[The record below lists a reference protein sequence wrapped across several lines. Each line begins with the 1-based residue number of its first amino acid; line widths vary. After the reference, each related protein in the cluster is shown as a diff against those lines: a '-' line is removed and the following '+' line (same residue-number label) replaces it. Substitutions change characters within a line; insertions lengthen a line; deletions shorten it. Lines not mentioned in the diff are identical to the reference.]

1 MNIIGNTARML
12 INTEVTVDLASYL
25 VEIIESLEN
34 YEEVENIEVI
44 INSPGGSV
52 VAGYSIYSALIRSSK
67 TVTTVIDGV
76 AASIA
81 GIIFMSGKIRKAY
94 SHSLFMAHN
103 PSGGSQKI
111 LKKIKDSLMT
121 ILDGEGFTS
130 AELSRETWLNV
141 EQMKKREI
149 LDYEIEVSR
158 GEAVEVQASIE
169 DLYEVCNKLN
179 LEKYKNMETK
189 NEEIVD
195 EAVVET
201 VDEKEKET
209 VNEENVEATVEET
222 VEETAKE
229 TKEETPSIEK
239 EKEEVEAEVEVET
252 PKVETETLEEVE
264 AKTEI
269 EAKNIVEL
277 TALNVELTETNNILS
292 GKVTE
297 LENKIAEM
305 DAEKEKAKKVDYL
318 ESKNI
323 TVTDTW
329 LNLDLSIIEELT
341 KTVNAKSP
349 EVDFGKEKELKMSDL
364 STEERIELNKSN
376 PELYSKIFFEN
387 K

>member
-12 INTEVTVDLASYL
+12 INTAVTVELASYL
-25 VEIIESLEN
+25 VEVIESLEN
-34 YEEVENIEVI
+34 YEEVEDIEVI

-103 PSGGSQKI
+103 PSGGSRKI

-130 AELSRETWLNV
+130 AELSGEIWLNV

-149 LDYEIEVSR
+149 LDFEIEVSR

-169 DLYEVCNKLN
+169 DLYQVCNKLN

-209 VNEENVEATVEET
+209 VNEENVEATVKET
-222 VEETAKE
+222 V
-229 TKEETPSIEK
+229 EETPSIEK
-239 EKEEVEAEVEVET
+239 EEEEVEAEVET

-264 AKTEI
+264 AKIEV

-292 GKVTE
+292 GKVAE

-349 EVDFGKEKELKMSDL
+349 EVDFGKGEELKMSDL
-364 STEERIELNKSN
+364 STEERIELNNSN